1 MNDKKYRIKPGFIL
15 REIAGESFAVPVS
28 AENGSSDIVILN
40 PVSKLLWV
48 NLQDEKTID
57 ELVAVVRSQFE
68 VDPETAKND
77 ITDFIIELE
86 NNGFLV

>member
-1 MNDKKYRIKPGFIL
+1 MKDKKYRIKPGFIL

-57 ELVAVVRSQFE
+57 ELVAAVRSQFE

>member
-1 MNDKKYRIKPGFIL
+1 M